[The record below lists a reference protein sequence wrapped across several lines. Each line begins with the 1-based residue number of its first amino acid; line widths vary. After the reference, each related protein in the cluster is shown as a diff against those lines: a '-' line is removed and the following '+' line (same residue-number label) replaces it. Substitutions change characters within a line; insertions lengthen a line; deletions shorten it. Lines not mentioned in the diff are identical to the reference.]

1 MQTPDQIL
9 AQNSEVL
16 LSKSGGCLPATNFS
30 NQFQVDNVLRSQ
42 NTSVGL
48 ARSKYLSKA
57 YALAGNTGSL
67 LICFIIIFF
76 PKLGRS

>member
-76 PKLGRS
+76 PKLARS